1 VTRDRASCT
10 YAEWSGDVDSAP
22 LRIAIVDCRPAFVPR
37 ARWVLETLA
46 DALGRAPEIT
56 VGPRAEAEVV
66 YAPNRPASG
75 VWIPAQPEAQEFFER
90 RDPFPTHAV
99 YRAGALVLLFP
110 PRELDAPIPGD
121 IVASAFF
128 LLARWDELCVSDRDR
143 FDRLPLE
150 ASSFGQIAG
159 LDLEEPAVEGYIAAL
174 RRALGIPEPRE
185 WTVYLTHDIDR
196 LRRRTAK
203 GVLGMARRRGP
214 RALASLIGRD
224 PWDNVPDLLWTTSRR
239 GLASTVYLIGRNLH
253 PLDGTP
259 ARHYDRHR
267 ARLARAVRAS
277 GSEVGLHASFT
288 ASESGGELQTEWD
301 GFRAEVGAPVTG
313 VRYHYLRFR
322 YHETVRWLENA
333 GVTYDASLG
342 ASEAPGFVCG
352 IARPFR
358 PYLIGEERPARLLL
372 VPLAVM
378 DTALHSRLKLDAA
391 GARERALSVLD
402 AVRRAGGAACL
413 LWHNTYL
420 ADDRAP
426 GYGALWD
433 DLLDDL
439 TARGATLG
447 PVAPPTTPG
456 SSTSRHVRV
465 VHLTSVH
472 RPRDVRIFHKEATAA
487 TRDGGHAGVFGLAQ
501 PAHRAQRLLAG
512 WRLMRDA
519 AAMPADVYH
528 VHDPELLPGALR
540 LARRTGT
547 PVVYDVHE
555 YLGQTTRT
563 KRWLPGP
570 LRAPLA
576 WAAERIETAFA
587 SRLDGVVAVNADLAA
602 RFAAAGADP
611 VTSVTNAPWGDAFDD
626 VGEPEGP
633 VVLYVGGLGPLRGL
647 EVMRA
652 AFPLVTHPGARLL
665 LAGPGEPGE
674 FVDGVEHLGTV
685 DHTAVPAL
693 LRRAA
698 IAWIPLQMHGN
709 YARAVPTKLTEAMA
723 AGRPVVAS
731 DMGRMAAI
739 VRAAGCGILVA
750 PGDPAAH
757 AAAIDTL
764 LGDPGLAGQMGA
776 AGRAAFLD
784 GLAFDTQAERL
795 NRFYAEVT
803 GA

>member
-1 VTRDRASCT
+1 M
-10 YAEWSGDVDSAP
+10 
-22 LRIAIVDCRPAFVPR
+22 AIVDCRPDFVPR
-37 ARWVLETLA
+37 ARWVLETFA
-46 DALGRAPEIT
+46 EALGQAPEIT
-56 VGPRAEAEVV
+56 VGPCAEAEVV
-66 YAPNRPASG
+66 YGPERPPSG
-75 VWIPAQPEAQEFFER
+75 VWIPAQHEAQEFFER
-90 RDPFPTHAV
+90 RDPFPTQAV
-99 YRAGALVLLFP
+99 YRSGNLTLLFP
-110 PRELDAPIPGD
+110 PNAPNGAIPGD
-121 IVASAFF
+121 VVASAFF

-150 ASSFGQIAG
+150 ASCFGQIAG

-174 RRALGIPEPRE
+174 REALGMPAPDR

-203 GVLGMARRRGP
+203 GILGMLRRRGP
-214 RALASLIGRD
+214 SALTSLIGRD

-288 ASESGGELQTEWD
+288 ASESGDELQTEWT
-301 GFRAEVGAPVTG
+301 GFRAEVGEPVTG

-358 PYLIGEERPARLLL
+358 PYLIGDERPARVHL

-378 DTALHSRLKLDAA
+378 DTALHSRLGLDADA
-391 GARERALSVLD
+391 ARERALSVLD
-402 AVRRAGGAACL
+402 AVRRSGGAACL

-426 GYGALWD
+426 GYGNLWEE
-433 DLLDDL
+433 LLDEL

-447 PVAPPTTPG
+447 PVSPQTTPA
-456 SSTSRHVRV
+456 SAERRPLRV

-472 RPRDVRIFHKEATAA
+472 RPRDVRIFHKEATAVA
-487 TRDGGHAGVFGLAQ
+487 RAGGQAGVFGLAM

-512 WRLMRDA
+512 WRLMRNA
-519 AAMPADVYH
+519 AEMPADIYH

-570 LRAPLA
+570 VRAPLA
-576 WAAERIETAFA
+576 WAAERVEAAFA
-587 SRLDGVVAVNADLAA
+587 ARLDGVVAVNADLAA
-602 RFAAAGADP
+602 RFAAAGAAP
-611 VTSVTNAPWGDAFDD
+611 VTSVTNAPWGDAFGD
-626 VGEPEGP
+626 VGDPEGP
-633 VVLYVGGLGPLRGL
+633 IVLYVGGLGPLRGL

-665 LAGPGEPGE
+665 LAGPGDPGE
-674 FVDGVEHLGTV
+674 FTDGVEHLGTV
-685 DHTAVPAL
+685 DHSAVPAL

-750 PGDPAAH
+750 PDDPQAH
-757 AAAIDTL
+757 AAAIDAL
-764 LGDPGLAGQMGA
+764 LDDPERARQMGA

-784 GLAFDTQAERL
+784 GLAFDTQAARL
-795 NRFYAEVT
+795 NRFYEEVT